1 MLDRETAEQVL
12 TINTGFAATK
22 AAKVARRQA
31 ALNTAHRAILTQAE
45 QLDNTRFLRMRVRRY
60 ESLRR

>member
-12 TINTGFAATK
+12 TINTAFAATK

-31 ALNTAHRAILTQAE
+31 TRNKAHRVILTQAE